1 MSSREQQQQQR
12 SNLAAN
18 GGDGE
23 PASTAQNDGN
33 CCLVMSV
40 LSAMSKPQ
48 K

>member
-1 MSSREQQQQQR
+1 MSSREQQLQR

-23 PASTAQNDGN
+23 SASTAQNDGN